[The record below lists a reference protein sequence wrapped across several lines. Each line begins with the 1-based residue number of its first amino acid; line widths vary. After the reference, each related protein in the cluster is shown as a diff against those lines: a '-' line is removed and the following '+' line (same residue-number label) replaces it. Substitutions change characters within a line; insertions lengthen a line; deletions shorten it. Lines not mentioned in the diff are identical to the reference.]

1 MPPEI
6 KILVLEDVPAE
17 AARLDRELARAGLV
31 FRSRRVERRE
41 DFVQALIEQPPD
53 VILSDHGLP
62 SFDGLAAL
70 ALAQE
75 KCPDVPFIFVTN
87 ALTPEMEIE
96 KLTGAAADCVPK
108 SRLEALPVVLLNALR
123 RAEKS
128 RPRSATERGGEVEM
142 APVVPPVLP
151 ICSGCRK
158 IRDRHNQW
166 KPAEEFFRELLNIR
180 FTHGLCP
187 DCTPKYFPGVQPP
200 APPSSPGRA

>member
-41 DFVQALIEQPPD
+41 EFVQALIEQPPD

-75 KCPDVPFIFVTN
+75 KCPEVPFIFVTN

-96 KLTGAAADCVPK
+96 KLTGVVADCVPK

-123 RAEKS
+123 RVEKS
-128 RPRSATERGGEVEM
+128 RPRPATEPGVKVET
-142 APVVPPVLP
+142 APVIPSVLP

-158 IRDRHNQW
+158 IRDQHNQW

-200 APPSSPGRA
+200 LPPSSPGGA